1 MYNSDGWNGNQQQPN
16 PIMPQ
21 PLRPL
26 YSMNNAPRYEV
37 IKVNGEAG
45 ARNFR
50 MGPNSNALLLDNTA
64 AIVWYAQ
71 TDGTGYLTVTPFDI
85 TPHQTPKPVDM
96 NDLSARVTK
105 LEEIIA
111 NVQQS
116 NTGTAKSKKQRQQ
129 SAAVDSDLD
138 QPASNST
145 T

>member
-1 MYNSDGWNGNQQQPN
+1 
-16 PIMPQ
+16 
-21 PLRPL
+21 
-26 YSMNNAPRYEV
+26 
-37 IKVNGEAG
+37 
-45 ARNFR
+45 
-50 MGPNSNALLLDNTA
+50 
-64 AIVWYAQ
+64 
-71 TDGTGYLTVTPFDI
+71 
-85 TPHQTPKPVDM
+85 M